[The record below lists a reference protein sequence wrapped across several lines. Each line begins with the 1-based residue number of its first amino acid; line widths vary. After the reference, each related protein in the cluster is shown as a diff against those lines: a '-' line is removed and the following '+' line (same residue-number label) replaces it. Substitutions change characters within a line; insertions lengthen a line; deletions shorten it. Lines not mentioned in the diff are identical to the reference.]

1 MPVVRVRVRTT
12 VRVRVRVADR
22 VRVRVRVTVLGYI
35 ALGTCYSTPLLETSG
50 VLRSIHIL
58 IGTYW
63 KSIL

>member
-1 MPVVRVRVRTT
+1 MPIIRVRVRAT
-12 VRVRVRVADR
+12 VRVIVRVR

-35 ALGTCYSTPLLETSG
+35 APRYLLDYPLLETSG